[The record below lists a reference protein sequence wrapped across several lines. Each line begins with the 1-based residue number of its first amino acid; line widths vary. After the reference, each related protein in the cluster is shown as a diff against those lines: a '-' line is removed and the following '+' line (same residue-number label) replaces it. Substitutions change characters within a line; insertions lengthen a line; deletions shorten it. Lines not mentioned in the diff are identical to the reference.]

1 MEDVVEDLGY
11 DIALP
16 MVDHSL
22 VCYSS
27 RACSHK
33 TSPGYRA
40 AGHGRVNYGNSES
53 MYRVPEATFIFITTY
68 ADRMNVKLVL
78 AADTLHHMPL
88 NEQVLA
94 ILSDVGL
101 REKVAAGQWVSG
113 YKLTISLSVGDDV
126 CEVFCE
132 KVR

>member
-1 MEDVVEDLGY
+1 
-11 DIALP
+11 
-16 MVDHSL
+16 
-22 VCYSS
+22 
-27 RACSHK
+27 
-33 TSPGYRA
+33 
-40 AGHGRVNYGNSES
+40 
-53 MYRVPEATFIFITTY
+53 
-68 ADRMNVKLVL
+68 MNVKLVL

-132 KVR
+132 KGAVELRSETIDVDLRAALPAVCRAVLQEQSGTKRSRLSTKLF